1 MNIKKAINTITKI
14 KNSKIIKVVF
24 KPFIYVNS
32 KYINLNKSME
42 KFEFDIMLDNYL
54 EGIGIVLHYC
64 ILPTMILSI
73 FYTYNHFIK
82 FMFALHCVMLYYYT
96 VTHPEIV
103 FPFYHGNYRNR
114 RRRF

>member
-64 ILPTMILSI
+64 ILPT
-73 FYTYNHFIK
+73 FIK